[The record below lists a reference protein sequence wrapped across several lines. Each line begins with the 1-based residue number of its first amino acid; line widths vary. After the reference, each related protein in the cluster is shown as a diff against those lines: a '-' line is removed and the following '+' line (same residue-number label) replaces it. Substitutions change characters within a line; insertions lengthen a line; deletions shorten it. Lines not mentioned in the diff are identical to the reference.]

1 VSHELKSR
9 IKFALKIA
17 VAAALIYFLLHTGL
31 LKVGSLKELLNLQTV
46 AIALILVGIN
56 LVMLNWRWYW
66 LLKSRGFMVSFGQT
80 FVLYLIGVFFNY
92 ALPSSVGGD
101 VVKAYYLAREQKN
114 RRVEA
119 VLSVLIDRVLGLY
132 SLLML
137 SLISVVWDFEFVQSN
152 PQIRWMAFLC
162 GVLAF
167 VMSVCLLIG
176 FSTRIDRALRIT
188 QTLRKIPKFHKI
200 VEVFEAMQMFGKQR
214 SAIFL
219 SILVSLVAQTVS
231 IIFFAFVGS
240 ALGAHIS
247 FPAYMFCVPIGFVAM
262 ALPIAPAGVGVGQ
275 VAFLFLFHAYAKD
288 SGDVGAS
295 AITAFQLALLVWGLV
310 GAIFY
315 VRYKS
320 PMPLNE
326 IADAS

>member
-1 VSHELKSR
+1 MSNELKSK

-31 LKVGSLKELLNLQTV
+31 LKVDSLKELLNVQTV
-46 AIALILVGIN
+46 AVALLLVGIN
-56 LVMLNWRWYW
+56 LVLLNWRWYW
-66 LLKSRGFMVSFGQT
+66 LLRSRGFSVTLGQT
-80 FVLYLIGVFFNY
+80 FALYLIGVFFNY

-132 SLLML
+132 SLLLL
-137 SLISVVWDFEFVQSN
+137 SLMSVAWDFQFVQAN
-152 PQIRWMAFLC
+152 PQIRWMAMLC
-162 GVLAF
+162 GLLTLI
-167 VMSVCLLIG
+167 MSACLTIG
-176 FSTRIDRALRIT
+176 FSSRIDRALRLT
-188 QTLRKIPKFHKI
+188 TTLRKIPKLHKI
-200 VEVFEAMQMFGKQR
+200 AELFEAMQLFGKQR
-214 SAIFL
+214 SAIL
-219 SILVSLVAQTVS
+219 VSIVVSLVAQMFS
-231 IIFFAFVGS
+231 IVFFAFIGS
-240 ALGAHIS
+240 ALGANIS
-247 FPAYMFCVPIGFVAM
+247 FPAYMFCVPLGFVAM
-262 ALPIAPAGVGVGQ
+262 ALPVAPAGVGVGQ
-275 VAFLFLFHAYAKD
+275 VAFLFLFHAYAKS

-320 PMPLNE
+320 PVPLNE
-326 IADAS
+326 MADAS